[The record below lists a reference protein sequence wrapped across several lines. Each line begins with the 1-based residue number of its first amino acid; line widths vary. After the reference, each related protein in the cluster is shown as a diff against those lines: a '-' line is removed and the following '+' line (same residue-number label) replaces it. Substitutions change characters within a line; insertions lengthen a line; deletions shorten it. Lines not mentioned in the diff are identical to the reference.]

1 MIDLLDKKYVAV
13 HWNGRPEQVKA
24 FSVFHEMGMLS
35 DSDIALLDKNYDY
48 RSHTYDQW
56 RELAY
61 NCLEREPSL
70 DVEQKSYRRRL
81 KEKIESSVK
90 SFNRGDSYV
99 TVVDKIIEFGNGLIA
114 APRYRKRRGQYVY
127 GKKMEITNP
136 RNGWFALCDYWSL
149 ADYLHEY
156 GYKRVNHSCWEV
168 YDKDG
173 KMRLSWG
180 HGFDDMLHELTRYVQ
195 FV

>member
-13 HWNGRPEQVKA
+13 HWSGDPEQDKA

-48 RSHTYDQW
+48 SLHTYDQW

-61 NCLEREPSL
+61 NCLERGQSL
-70 DVEQKSYRRRL
+70 DVDQKRYRRRL

-90 SFNRGDSYV
+90 SFNCGDSYA
-99 TVVDKIIEFGNGLIA
+99 TVVDKIIEFGNGLITTSM
-114 APRYRKRRGQYVY
+114 YRKRRYPHIFGT
-127 GKKMEITNP
+127 KMEITNP
-136 RNGWFALCDYWSL
+136 RNGWFALCDYCNL
-149 ADYLHEY
+149 ADAWHEH
-156 GYKRVNHSCWEV
+156 GYKRVNHSCWQV

-180 HGFDDMLHELTRYVQ
+180 EGFNDALAELVRC
-195 FV
+195 